1 MSEQRKQRGRPAL
14 SDQPSEAHNDGRSP
28 VISTRLPKEEYDD
41 LDVLRGLARCE
52 MSEFLRR
59 LLRQLIRDRQA
70 LIQAARR
77 QQLVDRRDVDEPSE
91 KKPTGRATWGR

>member
-1 MSEQRKQRGRPAL
+1 MSERKRGRPPL
-14 SDQPSEAHNDGRSP
+14 SEHASEAHNDGRSP
-28 VISTRLPKEEYDD
+28 VIATRLPKEEYDD

-52 MSEFLRR
+52 MSEFIRR

-77 QQLVDRRDVDEPSE
+77 QQLVDRRDLDEPSE
-91 KKPTGRATWGR
+91 KKPSGRATWGR